1 MTEEAAEA
9 MTGMTGR
16 RVIEVSA
23 FVAAPFA
30 GMVLAQMGA
39 DVIRVD
45 PIGGPPDQ
53 GRWPVAPDGTS
64 YFWAGLNRGKRSLR
78 LDTRSERGAEIFHA
92 LIDSD
97 PVGSAFLTNVPM
109 LGRFGGHEAVNS
121 LHPKL
126 VTLEMTGNAD
136 GTSEVDYTVQPAT
149 GIPFITGHRSEGAPL
164 NSPLP
169 SWDLMLGLYAVLAI
183 TDAVAQRAITGQGR
197 FLSLALSDIAFSTVA
212 TLGRL
217 GAAQAGLPVEERA
230 GNDLQGGYG
239 QAFRTASGSWVMV
252 VALTDR
258 QWRAL
263 ISTVDEGGQVR
274 AALDAAGADVSNP
287 IERYLN
293 RRLIT
298 ALFQPW
304 FADRSLEEVR
314 LALDSARASWS
325 MHRTF
330 SGVLDDP
337 RLSPELNDL
346 WSDVEHPTLGV
357 QRMPGYPVRRDGRVT
372 SIARRSP
379 LPGEHSAEILQN
391 VLGLDC
397 TEIVTLMK
405 EGVVQ

>member
-78 LDTRSERGAEIFHA
+78 LDTRSERGVEIFHA

-109 LGRFGGHEAVNS
+109 VGRFGGHDAVNA

-183 TDAVAQRAITGQGR
+183 TDAVAQRTITGQGR
-197 FLSLALSDIAFSTVA
+197 YLSLALSDIAFSTVA

-239 QAFRTASGSWVMV
+239 QAFRTADGSWVMV

-258 QWRAL
+258 QWKAL
-263 ISTVDEGGQVR
+263 ISAVDEGGQVR

-287 IERYLN
+287 VERYLN

-304 FADRSLEEVR
+304 FAGRSLEAVR

-330 SGVLDDP
+330 RGVLDDP

-372 SIARRSP
+372 SSARRSP
-379 LPGEHSAEILQN
+379 LPGEHSTEILQN
-391 VLGLDC
+391 VLGLGS
-397 TEIVTLMK
+397 TEIVTLLK